1 MKFKLLLTMSL
12 FFSFCSIGQEV
23 IATQGDSY
31 SNGATSVDFT
41 IGEVVINTGT
51 NGANDITQGFHQTNW
66 NFLGIEDHA
75 PDFEVNV
82 YPNPMSDVLNI
93 KTSVHDDVSYSLYD
107 SRGRLVLEDKLSS
120 DLTPIEVS
128 HLTPGNYSLRLNNSE
143 QILKTIKLVK
153 VY

>member
-1 MKFKLLLTMSL
+1 MKNTLLL
-12 FFSFCSIGQEV
+12 FFSVTISLYVSSQEV
-23 IATQGDSY
+23 ISTQGDTY
-31 SNGATSVDFT
+31 TNGGTSVDFT

-75 PDFEVNV
+75 PDFEVSV
-82 YPNPMSDVLNI
+82 YPNPMSDILNI
-93 KTSVHDDVSYSLYD
+93 KASIFDDVSYSLYD
-107 SRGRLVLEDKLSS
+107 AAGRLVLEDKLSS
-120 DLTPIEVS
+120 DITPIEVS
-128 HLTPGNYSLRLNNSE
+128 QLAPGNYSLRLNNSE